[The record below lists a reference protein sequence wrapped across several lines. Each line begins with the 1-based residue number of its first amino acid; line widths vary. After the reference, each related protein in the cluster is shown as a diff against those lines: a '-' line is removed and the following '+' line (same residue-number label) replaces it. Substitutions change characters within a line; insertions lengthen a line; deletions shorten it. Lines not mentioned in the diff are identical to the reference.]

1 VIIESSAPTRV
12 DLAGGTIDIW
22 PLYLFHPGASTVNFA
37 LSLRAHVRI
46 ETRDDDRIILES
58 RDRGVE
64 VETTVDR
71 IAELARDEKLE
82 LLSKVV
88 HFFRPEKGFHLIA
101 QSEAPAGA
109 GISGS
114 SALAIALIG
123 GLNRLV
129 ENRYDERKFITIAA
143 NIETTVIK
151 VPAGFQDY
159 YPAFY
164 GSTSCLHFRA
174 DGIEREHLS
183 IDEDELERRFVIC
196 YTGEPRLSG
205 INNWD
210 SFKRHI
216 DGDAELFAIFEK
228 IRDAAV
234 EMRAALLAND
244 WKAVAETMRAAYPN
258 RKRLAPGITT
268 PQMDMLV
275 EKALASGAEAAKI
288 CGAGGGGCIAFLCDP
303 TRRQDVEGALAA
315 EAGAEVLEWKVSRE
329 GLIVSENR
337 A

>member
-1 VIIESSAPTRV
+1 MIIESSAPTRV

-37 LSLRAHVRI
+37 LSLRAHARI
-46 ETRDDDRIILES
+46 ETRADQRIILES
-58 RDRGVE
+58 LDRGVGL
-64 VETTVDR
+64 ETTVDR
-71 IAELARDEKLE
+71 IDELARDEKLE
-82 LLSKVV
+82 LVSKVV
-88 HFFRPEKGFHLIA
+88 HFFRPETGFHLVA
-101 QSEAPAGA
+101 HSEAPAGA

-123 GLNRLV
+123 GLNSLV
-129 ENRYDERKFITIAA
+129 GNRYDSRKFITLAA
-143 NIETTVIK
+143 NLETTVIK

-164 GSTSCLHFRA
+164 GSTSCVHFRA
-174 DGIEREHLS
+174 DGIEREHLPV
-183 IDEDELERRFVIC
+183 DEDELERRFVIC
-196 YTGEPRLSG
+196 YTGEPRRSG

-210 SFKRHI
+210 SFKRHL
-216 DGDAELFAIFEK
+216 DGDRELFGIFEK

-244 WKAVAETMRAAYPN
+244 WNAVAETMRAAYPN

-268 PQMDMLV
+268 PQMDLLV
-275 EKALASGAEAAKI
+275 DKALANGAEAAKI

-303 TRRQDVEGALAA
+303 KRKPEVERALVAEEGA
-315 EAGAEVLEWKVSRE
+315 EILEWKVSRE
-329 GLIVSENR
+329 GLIVEEGES
-337 A
+337 